1 MPQQN
6 FLRSISKRFLRV
18 PLRVAFVVPF
28 ILQISVA
35 VGLTAFLSLKN
46 GQKAV
51 NEVATQLRNEVTT
64 RIHQH
69 VTDYIKIPQLVT
81 QINANA
87 VHIGQLSLKDAKSLE
102 HHLWHQIQL
111 FKPLSPIAFAST
123 QGEIHS
129 VDRLY
134 DGSLVIRKKDQSTGN
149 NYYTYS
155 TDHQGNLVKL
165 IQINKTFD
173 PRIRPWYTNAVK
185 AGKLTCTE
193 IYSYFSSSGLA
204 FSATQPLYDQTGTLL
219 GVTNA
224 TLSLSQLSE
233 FLHGLKIGRSGK
245 TFIVEHSGELVAT
258 STAEQPFILSYEG
271 GKKTSKRLRAI
282 ASSDR
287 ITHLTIQYLQSQ
299 FGNFRNISS
308 SQQLEFEIDGKRQ
321 FVQLMPF
328 TADCGLNWVII
339 VVVPEADFM
348 EHIEANTRTT
358 ILLCLG
364 ALILATGI
372 GVITSHWITQPILC
386 LSFASKEIAN
396 GKLDQTVKVE
406 GINELRVLAQA
417 HNQMAAQL
425 QDSFAGLLEANRQ
438 LEAEINERKQVEEQL
453 RHNAFHDALTGL
465 PNRAFFMES
474 LKHTLQRAKRQKNY
488 LFAVLF
494 LDLDRFKVINDS
506 LGHLKGDQFLIAIAN
521 KLGVCIRSTDIAAR
535 LGGDEFTI
543 LLDEIQNV
551 SEAIKVAERIQQELT
566 LPLELDG
573 QEVFTTASIGI
584 ALSSTVDYDQ
594 PENLLR
600 DADTAM
606 YRAKALGKARYELFN
621 QEMYTKALVR
631 LQLENDLRRAI
642 ERHEFQLYY
651 QPIVSLANG
660 RLIGFEA
667 LLRWQHPERGLIS
680 PTDFIPL
687 VEETGMIV
695 DVGYWTLHEACRQM
709 QSWQVSHPT
718 NSLEKISVN
727 LSVKQFS
734 QRDLIEQIGE
744 ILRSTG
750 LDASSLMLEIT
761 ESAIMENGDEANAA
775 LSEFQKM
782 GIKLS
787 IDDFGTGYS
796 SLSRLHSFPISVL
809 KIDRSFVSPIDANG
823 KNLEIIE
830 IIITLAHKL
839 GMDVT
844 AEGVETKEQLAFL
857 RKLNCEYGQGYF
869 FSRPLEKAAAVAL
882 IVKNSQW

>member
-1 MPQQN
+1 MRQQN
-6 FLRSISKRFLRV
+6 FLRSIPKGFLRV
-18 PLRVAFVVPF
+18 PLRVALVVPF
-28 ILQISVA
+28 VLQISTA
-35 VGLTAFLSLKN
+35 VGLTAFLSVKN

-51 NEVATQLRNEVTT
+51 NDVATQLRNEVIT

-69 VTDYIKIPQLVT
+69 VTDYIEIPQLVT
-81 QINANA
+81 QINANS
-87 VHIGQLSLKDAKSLE
+87 VHIGELSLKDTKSLE
-102 HHLWHQIQL
+102 QHLWHQMQL
-111 FKPLSPIAFAST
+111 FKPLRPIAFTST
-123 QGEIHS
+123 QGDIHS
-129 VDRLY
+129 VDRLK

-149 NYYTYS
+149 NYYTYT
-155 TDHQGNLVKL
+155 TDNQGNIVKL
-165 IQINKTFD
+165 LQVNPTFD
-173 PRIRPWYTNAVK
+173 PRTRPWYTNAVK
-185 AGKLTCTE
+185 AGKTTCTE
-193 IYSYFSSSGLA
+193 IYPSFSSLGLA
-204 FSATQPLYDQTGTLL
+204 FSATQPLYDQTGSLL

-233 FLHGLKIGRSGK
+233 FLHSLKIGRSGE
-245 TFIVEHSGELVAT
+245 TFIVEHSGEMVAT

-287 ITHLTIQYLQSQ
+287 ITHLTTQYLQSKI
-299 FGNFRNISS
+299 GNFRNITS
-308 SQQLEFEIDGKRQ
+308 SQQLEFEIDRKRQ

-358 ILLCLG
+358 IWLCVG
-364 ALILATGI
+364 ALILATVS

-386 LSFASKEIAN
+386 LSFASQEIAN
-396 GKLDQTVKVE
+396 GKLDQTVRVE

-417 HNQMAAQL
+417 HNQMATQL

-465 PNRAFFMES
+465 PNRAFFMER
-474 LKHTLQRAKRQKNY
+474 LKQTLQRAKRQKNY

-521 KLGVCIRSTDIAAR
+521 RLEVCIRSTDIAAR

-584 ALSSTVDYDQ
+584 ALSSTVEYDQ
-594 PENLLR
+594 AENLLR

-651 QPIVSLANG
+651 QPIVSLTNG
-660 RLIGFEA
+660 RLSGFEA

-695 DVGYWTLHEACRQM
+695 EVGYWTLHEACRQM
-709 QSWQVSHPT
+709 QSWQESHPT

-744 ILRSTG
+744 ILHSTG
-750 LDASSLMLEIT
+750 LNADSLMLEIT
-761 ESAIMENGDEANAA
+761 ESAIMENGDEANDE
-775 LSEFQKM
+775 LSELRKM

-809 KIDRSFVSPIDANG
+809 KIDRSFVSPIDSNG

-830 IIITLAHKL
+830 TIITLAHKL

-869 FSRPLEKAAAVAL
+869 FSRPLDNAAAVEL
-882 IVKNSQW
+882 IVTNPQW

>member
-1 MPQQN
+1 M
-6 FLRSISKRFLRV
+6 
-18 PLRVAFVVPF
+18 PLRVALVVPF
-28 ILQISVA
+28 VLQISAA

-51 NEVATQLRNEVTT
+51 NEVATQMRDEVTT

-81 QINANA
+81 QLNAKS
-87 VHIGQLSLKDAKSLE
+87 VHIGELSLKDPKSLE

-129 VDRLY
+129 VDRLN
-134 DGSLVIRKKDQSTGN
+134 DGSLAIRRRDQSTGN
-149 NYYTYS
+149 NYYTYK
-155 TDHQGNLVKL
+155 TDYKGNIVKL
-165 IQINKTFD
+165 IQVNKTFD
-173 PRIRPWYTNAVK
+173 PRTRPWYTNAVK
-185 AGKLTCTE
+185 AGKLTCTG

-204 FSATQPLYDQTGTLL
+204 FSATQPFYDRTGTLL

-233 FLHGLKIGRSGK
+233 FLHSLKIGRSGK

-258 STAEQPFILSYEG
+258 STAEQPFILSYQG

-287 ITHLTIQYLQSQ
+287 ITHLTTQYLLSK
-299 FGNFRNISS
+299 FDNFSNISS
-308 SQQLEFEIDGKRQ
+308 SQQLEFEIDHKRQ
-321 FVQLMPF
+321 FVQLMPL
-328 TADCGLNWVII
+328 TADCGLNWLII

-358 ILLCLG
+358 MLLCLG
-364 ALILATGI
+364 SLILATAI
-372 GVITSHWITQPILC
+372 GVITSHWITQPILR

-396 GKLDQTVKVE
+396 GKLDQTVTVE
-406 GINELRVLAQA
+406 GIKELRVLAQA
-417 HNQMAAQL
+417 HNQMATQL

-465 PNRAFFMES
+465 PNRAFFMER
-474 LKHTLQRAKRQKNY
+474 LKHTLERAKQQKNY
-488 LFAVLF
+488 LFAVVF

-521 KLGVCIRSTDIAAR
+521 RLRACIGSTDTAAR

-551 SEAIKVAERIQQELT
+551 SEAIKVVERIQQELT

-621 QEMYTKALVR
+621 QEMYTNALAR

-651 QPIVSLANG
+651 QPIVSLTNG

-687 VEETGMIV
+687 VEESGMIV
-695 DVGYWTLHEACRQM
+695 EVGYWALHEACRQM
-709 QSWQVSHPT
+709 QSWQVRHRT

-734 QRDLIEQIGE
+734 QPDLIEQIGE
-744 ILRSTG
+744 ILHSTG
-750 LDASSLMLEIT
+750 LDAGSLMLEIT
-761 ESAIMENGDEANAA
+761 ESAIMENGDEANAE
-775 LSEFQKM
+775 LLKLRKM
-782 GIKLS
+782 GIELS

-809 KIDRSFVSPIDANG
+809 KIDRSFVSLIDANG

-830 IIITLAHKL
+830 TIITLAHKL

-857 RKLNCEYGQGYF
+857 RNLNCECGQGYF
-869 FSRPLEKAAAVAL
+869 FSRPLDNTAAVAL
-882 IVKNSQW
+882 IGYCWRI